1 MNIEMAGIDH
11 LTAELCKRELFAFT
25 KSAAVA
31 AMSRVKN
38 EYGVQGCVILSTC
51 NRTELWVSHSDGQ
64 TVLADDILCRLV
76 GVSLADNRS
85 IIARRVGEAAVKHL
99 LETACGLKSRIFGE
113 EQIITQVG
121 EALLLAHDC
130 AAADSVLERL
140 FRTAVTAA
148 KRVKTTVRL
157 TAVDSSVA
165 TRTAEVLRGEYGNLS
180 GLCCLVIGSGEI
192 GRLTAEELNKN
203 GCNVKMTIRRY
214 KNGESVIPP
223 GCSAIKYE
231 ERLSVLRTA
240 QAVVSATSSPHYTL
254 HYDDVIP
261 CLDGQK
267 KVLIDLAVPRDISPR
282 LKTAAG
288 VILYDIDSL
297 CGTELRQ
304 TKSDELRQAECILE
318 QYDREFTNWYYFRSL
333 IPKVSGI
340 SSLAAKDITGR
351 VQKTIMKLELD
362 PDEQKKLQYQLENA
376 SAKVVSKLMFGL
388 RDYLPPE
395 RWDECIESMEKAV
408 QK

>member
-1 MNIEMAGIDH
+1 M
-11 LTAELCKRELFAFT
+11 
-25 KSAAVA
+25 
-31 AMSRVKN
+31 
-38 EYGVQGCVILSTC
+38 
-51 NRTELWVSHSDGQ
+51 
-64 TVLADDILCRLV
+64 
-76 GVSLADNRS
+76 
-85 IIARRVGEAAVKHL
+85 
-99 LETACGLKSRIFGE
+99 
-113 EQIITQVG
+113 
-121 EALLLAHDC
+121 
-130 AAADSVLERL
+130 
-140 FRTAVTAA
+140 
-148 KRVKTTVRL
+148 
-157 TAVDSSVA
+157 
-165 TRTAEVLRGEYGNLS
+165 
-180 GLCCLVIGSGEI
+180 
-192 GRLTAEELNKN
+192 
-203 GCNVKMTIRRY
+203 
-214 KNGESVIPP
+214 
-223 GCSAIKYE
+223 
-231 ERLSVLRTA
+231 
-240 QAVVSATSSPHYTL
+240 
-254 HYDDVIP
+254 
-261 CLDGQK
+261 
-267 KVLIDLAVPRDISPR
+267 LIDLAVPRDISPR

-318 QYDREFTNWYYFRSL
+318 QYDREFTNWYYFRGL